1 MTLRERI
8 VLAVGLVLLVVVGSA
23 MAVTAAPP
31 GGSALSPG
39 AALSPDEQLVVR
51 EGLVGPVDTLNP
63 LFARTR
69 AELDISAL
77 LFRGLTRLGPGNS
90 LVPDLAEGWSVSPD
104 GRAYTFQLRRDV
116 VWHDGT
122 PFTADD
128 VVYTV
133 LTLQH
138 PDYRGPLAGRWQGVA
153 AERLGDHV
161 VRLTLPSADATFLA
175 SAPQPILPAHI
186 LSTIPVAQIRSSAF
200 DRSPIG
206 TGPFRLVS
214 IDESGARL
222 ERFVPAL
229 VEESASRT
237 LPPLPLD
244 PLAWGRASTTERGVD
259 AFAFTFYPSNA
270 AVAAAFAAGDID
282 AAGGLGADDARRLA
296 AEPGVR
302 ILRYPRTVLTG
313 VLLNLR
319 FGRTLLRSADER
331 RALLLAIDRDAI
343 VRDVLGGMGSRA
355 DSLVPPTSWAFDQ
368 KAAGRVPF
376 SRPQAVKDLRA
387 AGWRRTDSR
396 WDRPGVDGAVSLE
409 LVTVDEAT
417 NPVAYAVA
425 ERVAAYWE
433 TLGLEVRLQP
443 LPVQDLVS
451 DKLVPGSFDAAVV
464 DLNMGVDPDIYP
476 LLASSQAVD
485 GGSNISGYQS
495 AALDPLLEKARLPAS
510 AGVRK
515 ERMAALQ
522 AALAK
527 ELPILPLVYAD
538 YVYVVRDTVHGPRPR
553 EIAEPSDRFWDV
565 LTWRL
570 AEPAG
575 P

>member
-1 MTLRERI
+1 MTLRERL
-8 VLAVGLVLLVVVGSA
+8 VLAVGLILLVVIGTG
-23 MAVTAAPP
+23 MTVTAAPS
-31 GGSALSPG
+31 GGAGLSSG
-39 AALSPDEQLVVR
+39 AAISPDEQRVVR

-69 AELDISAL
+69 AEQDIAAL
-77 LFRGLTRLGPGNS
+77 LFRGLTRPGPGSS
-90 LVPDLAEGWSVSPD
+90 LAPDLAESWSVSPD
-104 GRAYTFQLRRDV
+104 GRAYTFNLRRDV
-116 VWHDGT
+116 TWHDGA

-133 LTLQH
+133 LALQH
-138 PDYRGPLAGRWQGVA
+138 PDYGGPLAGRWQGVTV
-153 AERLGDHV
+153 ERLGDHA
-161 VRLTLPSADATFLA
+161 VRLTLPSAAATFLA
-175 SAPQPILPAHI
+175 STTQPILPAHI
-186 LSTIPVAQIRSSAF
+186 LSTIPVAQLRTSAF

-229 VEESASRT
+229 VGTTASMT

-244 PLAWGRASTTERGVD
+244 PLAWGHPSAAAAGAD
-259 AFAFTFYPSNA
+259 GFAFTFYPGNEA
-270 AVAAAFAAGDID
+270 LAAAFAAGDID
-282 AAGGLGADDARRLA
+282 AAGGLNADDARRLA

-302 ILRYPRTVLTG
+302 ILRYPRTVLTA

-319 FGRTLLRSADER
+319 FGRTLLRSAAER
-331 RALLLAIDRDAI
+331 RALLLALDRDAI

-355 DSLVPPTSWAFDQ
+355 DSLVPPTSWVFDK

-376 SRPQAVKDLRA
+376 GRPQAVKELRA
-387 AGWRRTDSR
+387 AGWRRVESR
-396 WDRPGVDGAVSLE
+396 WYRPGVDSAVSVE

-425 ERVAAYWE
+425 QRVAAYWE

-510 AGVRK
+510 ADVRK
-515 ERMAALQ
+515 ERMATLQ

-538 YVYVVRDTVHGPRPR
+538 YVYVVRDTVDGPRPR
-553 EIAEPSDRFWDV
+553 EIAEPSERFWDV